1 MVQRSDKVRAED
13 GAYGVLADR
22 VDGEPPVILGLTTSE
37 ILLVALIVGLVLL
50 PLVLLVA
57 AAAGLGS
64 LALSLTGFAF
74 LGGVYTGS
82 AILRRLKR
90 GRPLG
95 HYQVMV
101 AVAMQRAFGGDK
113 FMLRSGPWSLG
124 RSVGRSSRSRSR
136 S

>member
-1 MVQRSDKVRAED
+1 MIQRSYKEQADD

-22 VDGEPPVILGLTTSE
+22 VDGEPPIILGLTTSE
-37 ILLVALIVGLVLL
+37 ILLVALVVGLVLL

-57 AAAGLGS
+57 AAVGLGS

-74 LGGVYTGS
+74 LGGVYIGS
-82 AILRRLKR
+82 VVLRRLKR

-95 HYQVMV
+95 HYQVMA
-101 AVAMQRAFGGDK
+101 AVAMQRAIGGDK

-124 RSVGRSSRSRSR
+124 RTVGRSPRSRS
-136 S
+136 